1 MKYPSCFTKLWFLLC
16 QLVKDCNLKGLR
28 HKVAKMGIEK
38 LNLSRV
44 IYRVDMKMER
54 KTFFFIYFWKL
65 YYLEDEDWALSCT
78 QKLRSNLEKCI
89 FYEYNFRKKKM
100 CLFIKLRDDV
110 YLYFVF
116 IFYSYLFMKASG
128 WREDREA
135 FLFLVSTLQANMFKY
150 TSSNI
155 SIVFQI
161 KKHIYFY
168 EKKIKF

>member
-38 LNLSRV
+38 LHLSRV

-89 FYEYNFRKKKM
+89 FYEYNFRKKKNV
-100 CLFIKLRDDV
+100 LVHQIEGRR
-110 YLYFVF
+110 VF
-116 IFYSYLFMKASG
+116 IFCIYILFIFIYEG
-128 WREDREA
+128 LRLTWGQRG
-135 FLFLVSTLQANMFKY
+135 LFVSCVNLAGQH
-150 TSSNI
+150 
-155 SIVFQI
+155 V
-161 KKHIYFY
+161 
-168 EKKIKF
+168 